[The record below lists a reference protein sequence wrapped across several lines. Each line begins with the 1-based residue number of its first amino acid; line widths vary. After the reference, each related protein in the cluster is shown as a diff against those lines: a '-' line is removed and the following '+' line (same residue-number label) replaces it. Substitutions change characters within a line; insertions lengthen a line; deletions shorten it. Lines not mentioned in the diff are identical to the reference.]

1 MKRLLLSAL
10 RFYKAQVSPALP
22 AACRYVPTCS
32 EYAIEAVER
41 YGPGRGTVMAIR
53 RVLACNPFARGGY
66 DPVPEKGTTGASQRA
81 AR

>member
-1 MKRLLLSAL
+1 MKRILLSAL

-22 AACRYVPTCS
+22 PACRYTPTCS

-41 YGPGRGTVMAIR
+41 YGAWRGSALAIR

-66 DPVPEKGTTGASQRA
+66 DPVPQPARPLPPQA

>member
-1 MKRLLLSAL
+1 VKRVLLSAL

-22 AACRYVPTCS
+22 PACRYTPTCS

-41 YGPGRGTVMAIR
+41 YGAWRGLLMAIR
-53 RVLACNPFARGGY
+53 RVVACNPFARGGY
-66 DPVPEKGTTGASQRA
+66 DPVPQRM